1 MSSTLDSIIA
11 KLKANPAHLKEVS
24 TLLEQLLSRKYP
36 E

>member
-11 KLKANPAHLKEVS
+11 KLKANPTQLKEIG
-24 TLLEQLLSRKYP
+24 TLLEQLLSKKHP